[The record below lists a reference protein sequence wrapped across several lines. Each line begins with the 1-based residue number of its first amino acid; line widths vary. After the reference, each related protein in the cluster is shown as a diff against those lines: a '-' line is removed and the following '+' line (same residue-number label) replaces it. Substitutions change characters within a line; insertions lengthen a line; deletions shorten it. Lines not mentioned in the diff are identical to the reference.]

1 MASLWQREPALV
13 TATVVGLIDAALV
26 LAVSFG
32 APISPDQKTAIDAFV
47 SAALALAGLLVA
59 GVITRVNVTP
69 SRNSRA
75 QTTASTS
82 TSGVPAQGVRNHV

>member
-59 GVITRVNVTP
+59 GVTI
-69 SRNSRA
+69 RA
-75 QTTASTS
+75 QVKPTHSHVQTTASTS

>member
-1 MASLWQREPALV
+1 MASLWQREPAMV
-13 TATVVGLIDAALV
+13 TATVVGLIDAGLV

-59 GVITRVNVTP
+59 GVVTRAQVRPIHLHV
-69 SRNSRA
+69 

-82 TSGVPAQGVRNHV
+82 TRGIPRKED